1 MSTEI
6 THVLIYRGRPRPV
19 TIIYELHQIIISI
32 VTTIMLPHKVDPAKI
47 AEEGVEKFRAE
58 NYEVII
64 VDTSGRHKQ
73 EEGLF
78 EEMKQISA
86 GARIFFFTD
95 LGACRRRTPWGC
107 AYLKVCEDVSHGEL
121 SDGCPRIRPKPRVVA
136 VGMPRKKKGSTQP
149 YANQTTSS
157 LCWTRR

>member
-1 MSTEI
+1 
-6 THVLIYRGRPRPV
+6 
-19 TIIYELHQIIISI
+19 
-32 VTTIMLPHKVDPAKI
+32 MLPHKVDPAKI

-86 GARIFFFTD
+86 GARIFFLHRSRSMPT
-95 LGACRRRTPWGC
+95 AN
-107 AYLKVCEDVSHGEL
+107 
-121 SDGCPRIRPKPRVVA
+121 A
-136 VGMPRKKKGSTQP
+136 VG
-149 YANQTTSS
+149 
-157 LCWTRR
+157 LCLSEGM